1 MAKKLFAHNSFIGG
15 QVDRELIG
23 KTANAMSYAR
33 NVVSS
38 LKGELRA
45 RTGTK
50 FLMNLSDDSVV
61 VPFRKDGDD
70 IIALFNTTK
79 LALYDLT
86 DTGIVDLQ
94 NGAKPEELKQTW
106 TENTTNGYTVAMN
119 PGLNGSTQA
128 ANAYQAF
135 SPGTG
140 LWGWTADYMS
150 DRGWFTF
157 EIAPEKKQ
165 MLNKFTITFT
175 SYGLTTDYDKYWGYR
190 NGNLQYS
197 DDGGT
202 TWLPIQTTLQ
212 NYQETM
218 ITGAVIVPGHGN
230 YGRTWTIKYDLVS
243 NDNTPHRLYRIWFLP
258 ETYTRPTNFQD
269 HSVRVQP
276 FLQSND
282 LQPFSADIELSS
294 QQLHNLKYSQ
304 FENKMYL
311 TTYPQIH
318 PKLLAATN
326 NFFSLT
332 DYTPTTPSNFWETNG
347 FPSCVRHFQGRL
359 IFGGYDNFPAR
370 ITGSKFLDDTNFQV
384 VSSNATAADP
394 IDATCNELKNQIQNI
409 WGGVNA
415 LYTLSED
422 GVAMIDA
429 QGNIIAPDNINFRLK
444 NAVPA
449 NGMTPTVKDD
459 IMLYLSANRKRIYI
473 VEYDWNLQRYV
484 INDITKYVQDYLKD
498 EVDELHFA
506 EDKARLIYGSL
517 KSGGWFALLFDKT
530 AGVISIYPFDTA
542 GKVRDIAI
550 VKKDS
555 DYKLLLVVERDRG
568 LVLEEKLPAA
578 DLEHFYFQD
587 EDEAQE
593 FSAARI
599 MTNFYMDMVQH
610 IMVDGVGFPDQITFD
625 ADALTITTTEENQK
639 IYDLGQQTGCEV
651 YFYDQTTSNTLHVK
665 LAGAVDGQ
673 TNVFK
678 VFLQTDSEITT
689 TSTFSTWIKAQTKII
704 PVLEPDGTEFEI
716 VGDKQYVGKIYSDNN
731 VLTLEKPLWNLFY
744 GLPYEKIGV
753 ITETGNPMTRK
764 TWGSVSLVVQ
774 DTLHLQI
781 GARQDKLESLI
792 EYKPTGSEYNVV
804 PKMTSGAITKNIAD
818 TDEYVKNLILY
829 SDKAL
834 PFCVIGLVADGSV
847 SDMGGN

>member
-23 KTANAMSYAR
+23 KTANAMSYSR

-50 FLMNLSDDSVV
+50 FLMNLSNDSVV

-86 DTGIVDLQ
+86 DTGIVVLQ
-94 NGAKPEELKQTW
+94 NGATPEELKQTW
-106 TENTTNGYTVAMN
+106 TGNTTNGYTVAMN
-119 PGLNGSTQA
+119 PGLNGSPQA

-140 LWGWTADYMS
+140 LWGWTADYVS
-150 DRGWFTF
+150 NRGWFTL
-157 EIAPEKKQ
+157 EIDPEKNQ

-175 SYGLTTDYDKYWGYR
+175 AYGLTTDYDKYWGYR

-202 TWLPIQTTLQ
+202 TWSPMQTTLQ
-212 NYQETM
+212 NYKETM

-230 YGRTWTIKYDLVS
+230 YGRTWTIKYDLVP
-243 NDNTPHRLYRIWFLP
+243 NDSTPHRLYRIWFLP
-258 ETYTRPTNFQD
+258 ETYTRPPNFQD

-276 FLQSND
+276 FLQSSD
-282 LQPFSADIELSS
+282 LQPFSADIELTLE
-294 QQLHNLKYSQ
+294 QLHNLKYSQ
-304 FENKMYL
+304 SENKMYL
-311 TTYPQIH
+311 ATYPQIH

-326 NFFSLT
+326 NFFELT
-332 DYTPTTPSNFWETNG
+332 DYTPTTPNNFWTLNG

-359 IFGGYDNFPAR
+359 VFGGYDNFPAR

-415 LYTLSED
+415 LYAMSED

-429 QGNIIAPDNINFRLK
+429 QGSVIAPGNINFRLK

-473 VEYDWNLQRYV
+473 VEYDWNLQRYD

-517 KSGGWFALLFDKT
+517 KGGGWFALLFDKT
-530 AGVISIYPFDTA
+530 ASVVSIYPFDTA

-593 FSAARI
+593 FSAAKI

-610 IMVDGVGFPDQITFD
+610 IMVDNVGFPDQITFD

-704 PVLEPDGTEFEI
+704 PVLEPDGTEFEV

-753 ITETGNPMTRK
+753 ITEIGNPMTRK

-781 GARQDKLESLI
+781 GSRQDKLETLI
-792 EYKPTGSEYNVV
+792 EYKPTGSEYNIV

-834 PFCVIGLVADGSV
+834 PFCVVGLVADGSI